1 MNELRGVT
9 IIVVNF
15 NNEAF
20 LAQAIE
26 SALTQTHPACEVIVA
41 DDCFDRWLARRH
53 EVDRFTFYDSQRGPR
68 GSND

>member
-1 MNELRGVT
+1 MNELPGVT

-41 DDCFDRWLARRH
+41 DDCSTDGSRAVIAR
-53 EVDRFTFYDSQRGPR
+53 YRGQIKSVLQETNR
-68 GSND
+68 AK